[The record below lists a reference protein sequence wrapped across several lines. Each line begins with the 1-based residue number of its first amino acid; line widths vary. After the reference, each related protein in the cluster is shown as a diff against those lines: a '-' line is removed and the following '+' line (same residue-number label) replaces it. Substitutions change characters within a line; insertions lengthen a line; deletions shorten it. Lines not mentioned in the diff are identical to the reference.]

1 MGKLI
6 SLISLSLV
14 LISCTAYE
22 KQFIDV
28 DDTLIIKG
36 GQSKKEILDM
46 LGKPTAVK
54 EGIVMENGDVLEIW
68 RYVAKDGKNEVQ
80 SPLLPRKPPKQ
91 MDFEDWDESEDFYVL
106 FKNSSVIRWGDLT
119 IDWKDPNPCCG

>member
-36 GQSKKEILDM
+36 GHSKKEILDM

-80 SPLLPRKPPKQ
+80 SL
-91 MDFEDWDESEDFYVL
+91 EDWDESEDFYVL